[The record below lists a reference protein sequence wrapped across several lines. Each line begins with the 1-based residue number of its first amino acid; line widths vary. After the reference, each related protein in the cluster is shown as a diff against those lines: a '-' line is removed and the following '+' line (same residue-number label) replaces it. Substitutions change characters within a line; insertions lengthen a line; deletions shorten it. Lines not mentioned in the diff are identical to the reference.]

1 MQNTFGPHLQNLMI
15 TSQNSSPAVP
25 HSITGCFAT
34 QNIGEV
40 ARSDGGVSSK
50 KILVK
55 IIYLMGKI
63 GSFLLPAFSFAE
75 KKQQQSTSHL
85 MCAASQNARRVLRFR
100 GTAPLRNARLGMGL
114 LYRSGLPAS
123 WNWILRNLVEKYLSS
138 PVH

>member
-1 MQNTFGPHLQNLMI
+1 MP
-15 TSQNSSPAVP
+15 QNSSPAVP

-100 GTAPLRNARLGMGL
+100 GTAPLRNARLGTGL
-114 LYRSGLPAS
+114 LHRSDLPVS
-123 WNWILRNLVEKYLSS
+123 
-138 PVH
+138 